1 MIRVDRPEMPPG
13 CCIVSRRH
21 EDADGFVDT
30 GITESVIDPRVYVS
44 AGAVQGLAATLDFP
58 LPSRVEQLDTLH
70 ALQAARERIAEL
82 ESELAEADR
91 TAQAVHTLTR
101 AGFQA
106 RSAPPRKPSKT
117 KPKAAVAAEE

>member
-21 EDADGFVDT
+21 EDDGGFVDT
-30 GITESVIDPRVYVS
+30 GITEPMIEPRVYVS

-58 LPSRVEQLDTLH
+58 LPSRVEQLDALH
-70 ALQAARERIAEL
+70 ALRAARERIAEL
-82 ESELAEADR
+82 EAELAEADR

-106 RSAPPRKPSKT
+106 KQKPGR
-117 KPKAAVAAEE
+117 KPKATAAADS